1 MKFSGKMC
9 FKMVLK
15 VTKNQSFTLSLE
27 EIFFENHRVVGQ
39 IDPPSFLQAVL
50 GLIDE
55 KSYKS
60 ILVYD
65 ISYKILF
72 GLKPLRIGF
81 DEVAGFIRVYD
92 GIRYIVLLGPEKYDA
107 IYNRTRY
114 LISQKTDV
122 TYVFFLMIMQ

>member
-1 MKFSGKMC
+1 MK
-9 FKMVLK
+9 
-15 VTKNQSFTLSLE
+15 
-27 EIFFENHRVVGQ
+27 NHRVVGQ
-39 IDPPSFLQAVL
+39 IDPPSFPQAVL

-55 KSYKS
+55 KSYKN

-122 TYVFFLMIMQ
+122 TYVFFLIIMQ